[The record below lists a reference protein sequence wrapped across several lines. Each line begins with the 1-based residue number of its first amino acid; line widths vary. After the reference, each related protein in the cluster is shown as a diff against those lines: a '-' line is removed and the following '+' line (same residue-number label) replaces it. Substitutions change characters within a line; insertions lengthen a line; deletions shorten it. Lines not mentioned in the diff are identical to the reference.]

1 MAIAI
6 VATVGASNA
15 NSFCSE
21 AEAVSY
27 AATRLNA
34 PSGWTTFEGTTC
46 TESEKKAL
54 IEAQRDINVMMFHG
68 NRTATD
74 QALAWPR
81 YSAPNPDSYDYFDST
96 EIPQRV
102 KDAQCE
108 LAWQYIKAGTTD
120 LASMDATRG
129 VIQEVVGPLSTT
141 WESGASRPTGLA
153 RTPRVQA
160 LLKPLLSGS
169 ANSLRVVRG

>member
-6 VATVGASNA
+6 VATAGATNA
-15 NSFCSE
+15 NSFVTE
-21 AEAVSY
+21 AEAIAY

-54 IEAQRDINVMMFHG
+54 IEAQRELNAMTWVG
-68 NRTATD
+68 ARTSST

-81 YSAPNPDSYDYFDST
+81 YGAPDPDNYDQFDST

-108 LAWQYIKAGTTD
+108 YAWQFIKAGTTD
-120 LASMDATRG
+120 LASQDTNRG
-129 VIQEVVGPLSTT
+129 VIQKVVGPLSTS
-141 WESGASRPTGLA
+141 WESASARPTGLG
-153 RTPRVQA
+153 RVPRVLA
-160 LLKPLLSGS
+160 LIRPLLSGS
-169 ANSLRVVRG
+169 GSSVRVVRG